1 MDRNICINQ
10 VYRDIRSD
18 KQFRLLWTSPGNGEN
33 YIYWLD
39 GKTSVPQK
47 ILYGE
52 LTAGL
57 QDGWIVE
64 DTDPFALSKEPSEKD
79 KIRRDAIW
87 NKMKGAL
94 QEEPG
99 IYDRKIRTQL
109 LRQIEKEGNESFANL
124 YRHLGRYWR
133 RGKTP
138 DAFLPGYSASGGRG
152 KRRVGRDHSG
162 AGNTSEFGKTLEE
175 ADFVNFESAIRKYYL
190 TRRESTLTSVF
201 NRLLEDSYTTLEKDE
216 NGEEV
221 ARLLPK
227 GELPSIRQFRYW
239 YSHSRNLQEEVTKR
253 KGETGFELTARA
265 ATGKNDFGMLG
276 PGSQYQVD
284 ATVADVYLVSQFD
297 RSDIIGRPVM
307 YFVMDA
313 ASRIVTGMYVGL
325 EGPSWLGMA
334 MALYNAT
341 TDKVDYCHQ
350 FGIEITEEQW
360 PCHHVPSVLLGD
372 RGELESHNADNLV
385 SMLGIR
391 VDNAPPYR
399 GDLKPI
405 IESHFR
411 TIHTQVKPLLP
422 GFVMPDDRQ
431 RGGRDYRLDA
441 KLDIRQF
448 TRIIINCVLYY
459 NNQHYLNGFEKNEQM
474 LKSGVEAIP
483 IELWKWGIL
492 NSSGALRTYPK
503 QTIQLALMPRESGS
517 VTEKGIYFRKLY
529 YSCPEAREGLW
540 FESARKNGRYAVE
553 VSYDTRDMSTIYVW
567 EKDGGTAIPCTLLD
581 WEQRFSGKSA
591 EEVEFEQQ
599 KRDMQKKQNERAEK
613 DAVINLNRKIEAIVE
628 EANRMAPS
636 VKGKTR
642 TERLENIR
650 ENRRGEK
657 EAIRAEEAFT
667 SGNSEAVQPV
677 TEKKESKS
685 GEPYDPF
692 AMTEEEW
699 AAMTPAERMIYTDVK
714 RRQQNETVDQGSRI
728 PDAGASGVSG

>member
-1 MDRNICINQ
+1 MDRNICVNQ

-47 ILYGE
+47 IPYSE

-64 DTDPFALSKEPSEKD
+64 DADPFALFKEPSEKD
-79 KIRRDAIW
+79 KARRDAIW
-87 NKMKGAL
+87 NKMKSAL

-99 IYDRKIRTQL
+99 IYDRKTRTQL
-109 LRQIEKEGNESFANL
+109 LRQVEKESQESFANL
-124 YRHLGRYWR
+124 YRHLARYWQ

-152 KRRVGRDHSG
+152 KRRVGRDNSS
-162 AGNTSEFGKTLEE
+162 AKNASEFGKTLEE

-190 TRRESTLTSVF
+190 TRRETTLTSVF
-201 NRLLEDSYTTLEKDE
+201 DRLLEDSYTTLEKDE

-239 YSHSRNLQEEVTKR
+239 YNQSKNLQEEVTKR
-253 KGETGFELTARA
+253 QGETGFELTARA
-265 ATGKNDFGMLG
+265 VTGKNDFGMLG

-313 ASRIVTGMYVGL
+313 ASRIVTGMYIGL

-350 FGIEITEEQW
+350 FGIEITEEKW

-405 IESHFR
+405 IESHFK
-411 TIHTQVKPLLP
+411 TINIQVKPLLP
-422 GFVMPDDRQ
+422 GFVLPDDRQ
-431 RGGRDYRLDA
+431 RGGKDYRLDA

-474 LKSGVEAIP
+474 LKSSVEAIP
-483 IELWKWGIL
+483 VELWKWGIL

-503 QTIQLALMPRESGS
+503 QTIQLALMPKASGS
-517 VTEKGIYFRKLY
+517 VTEKGIYFKKLH

-540 FESARKNGRYAVE
+540 FENARKNGRYAVE
-553 VSYDTRDMSTIYVW
+553 VSYDPRDMSTIYIW
-567 EKDGGTAIPCTLLD
+567 EKDGSSVIPCTLLD
-581 WEQRFSGKSA
+581 WEQRFTGKSA

-628 EANRMAPS
+628 EADKMAPTT
-636 VKGKTR
+636 KGKTKA
-642 TERLENIR
+642 ERLADIR
-650 ENRRGEK
+650 ENRREEK

-667 SGNSEAVQPV
+667 SSNSEAGQPV
-677 TEKKESKS
+677 TEKEESKS
-685 GEPYDPF
+685 EEPYDPF
-692 AMTEEEW
+692 AMTDEEW
-699 AAMTPAERMIYTDVK
+699 ATMTPAERMIYTDVK
-714 RRQQNETVDQGSRI
+714 RRQQDDTANQGS
-728 PDAGASGVSG
+728 